1 MKRSAFVALSLG
13 LAVFVA
19 LLSWRGAGLIATT
32 FVAAGWGLL
41 AVSLFHLV
49 PLLLDA
55 AAMHVLAA
63 PRTRFAATLGARWAG
78 ESVNSLM
85 PAGQM
90 GGPVVM
96 ARMLAGRGEP
106 DGGSPAHAPVH
117 SLSQAGAVVAVA
129 TTQQV
134 LAQAL
139 FAILGVALLS
149 LRTGSG
155 HLVLPLIAGI
165 SLFTLSGAFLYRLQ
179 RRGLFAKLGALGA
192 RIGIGAHTGAG
203 SNWARRAARLDAMV
217 ESMYT
222 QARAVRAC
230 FGLNLLGWLVGT
242 GEVWLALHFIG
253 HPVNLVDAL
262 LLESL
267 GQAIR
272 GIAFAIPGALGVQE
286 GGFLL
291 LAPFVGLSPEAAL
304 ALSLCKRTRELLFG
318 LPGLGYWHW
327 RERLRRRGAADGA
340 ASDAM
345 NGTTGGTAGRTTGSV
360 AQSPVNAG
368 YPAPRHADLEPRAV
382 SVSHVVSGP
391 APHVVKSP

>member
-1 MKRSAFVALSLG
+1 MKRSAFIALSLG
-13 LAVFVA
+13 LAGFVA
-19 LLSWRGAGLIATT
+19 LLSWQGAGLIAAT

-41 AVSLFHLV
+41 AVSLYHLV

-55 AAMHVLAA
+55 AAMHVLAD
-63 PRTRFAATLGARWAG
+63 RGTRFTATLGARWAG

-106 DGGSPAHAPVH
+106 AGDFPPRSPLRSPVP
-117 SLSQAGAVVAVA
+117 SLSQAGALVAVA

-192 RIGIGAHTGAG
+192 RIGIGAHAGAG
-203 SNWARRAARLDAMV
+203 STWARRAARLDAMV

-242 GEVWLALHFIG
+242 GEVWLALRFIG
-253 HPVNLVDAL
+253 HPVSLVDAL

-304 ALSLCKRTRELLFG
+304 ALSLCKRTRELLLG

-327 RERLRRRGAADGA
+327 RERLRRRDATGS
-340 ASDAM
+340 ASDDAM
-345 NGTTGGTAGRTTGSV
+345 
-360 AQSPVNAG
+360 
-368 YPAPRHADLEPRAV
+368 HDLEPRAV
-382 SVSHVVSGP
+382 TVSHAVPGP
-391 APHVVKSP
+391 APRIVKSP

>member
-1 MKRSAFVALSLG
+1 MKRSAFIALSLG

-19 LLSWRGAGLIATT
+19 LLSWRGAGLIAAT

-41 AVSLFHLV
+41 AVALFHLV
-49 PLLLDA
+49 PLLLDT
-55 AAMHVLAA
+55 AAMHVLAD
-63 PRTRFAATLGARWAG
+63 RQTRFGATLGARWAG

-96 ARMLAGRGEP
+96 ARMLAGGT
-106 DGGSPAHAPVH
+106 GSMSA
-117 SLSQAGAVVAVA
+117 AGALVAVA

-165 SLFTLSGAFLYRLQ
+165 SLFTLSGTFLYRLQ
-179 RRGLFAKLGALGA
+179 RRGLFGRLGALTA
-192 RIGIGAHTGAG
+192 RLGIGSGAG
-203 SNWARRAARLDAMV
+203 GGWARRAARLDAMV
-217 ESMYT
+217 ESMYA
-222 QARAVRAC
+222 QARSVRAC

-253 HPVNLVDAL
+253 HPVSLLDAL

-327 RERLRRRGAADGA
+327 RERLRRRAAA
-340 ASDAM
+340 
-345 NGTTGGTAGRTTGSV
+345 V
-360 AQSPVNAG
+360 APHGVPRPVPHG
-368 YPAPRHADLEPRAV
+368 VP
-382 SVSHVVSGP
+382 GP

>member
-1 MKRSAFVALSLG
+1 MKRSAFIALSLG
-13 LAVFVA
+13 LAVFIA
-19 LLSWRGAGLIATT
+19 LLSWQGAGLIAAT

-41 AVSLFHLV
+41 AVSLYHLV

-55 AAMHVLAA
+55 AAMHVLAERPA
-63 PRTRFAATLGARWAG
+63 RFGATLGARWAG

-96 ARMLAGRGEP
+96 ARMLAGHT
-106 DGGSPAHAPVH
+106 GSMSV
-117 SLSQAGAVVAVA
+117 AGALVAVA

-155 HLVLPLIAGI
+155 HLVLPLIGGI

-179 RRGLFAKLGALGA
+179 RRGLFAKLGALTA
-192 RIGIGAHTGAG
+192 RIGIGGASAG
-203 SNWARRAARLDAMV
+203 SGWARRAARLDAMV

-253 HPVNLVDAL
+253 HPVSLVDAL

-318 LPGLGYWHW
+318 LPGLAYWHG
-327 RERLRRRGAADGA
+327 RERLRRRAAEAGA
-340 ASDAM
+340 
-345 NGTTGGTAGRTTGSV
+345 TGGH
-360 AQSPVNAG
+360 
-368 YPAPRHADLEPRAV
+368 PAPRHADAEPRTGTV
-382 SVSHVVSGP
+382 
-391 APHVVKSP
+391 PHVVPGTTPHIVKSP